1 MRLPD
6 GLRKHGFRKWYE
18 RELIQSHVHLV
29 LTLGCTLGLLGT
41 AEVFSSGA
49 PLPVVL
55 GNVLAVVACAGIG
68 LWALRRYL
76 YLLMHAEETANQ
88 AVCPSCATYGRI
100 QLVAENQAEQ
110 RITVRCRACGQHW
123 SMTH

>member
-18 RELIQSHVHLV
+18 RELIQSHIHLV
-29 LTLGCTLGLLGT
+29 LTLACTLGLLGA
-41 AEVFSSGA
+41 AEVFSTSA

-55 GNVLAVVACAGIG
+55 GNVLAVVVCAGIG

-88 AVCPSCATYGRI
+88 AVCPACGTYGRI
-100 QLVAENQAEQ
+100 QLVAEEQAER
-110 RITVRCRACGQHW
+110 RITVRCRGCGQQW
-123 SMTH
+123 PMTH